1 MLRTFIKLTR
11 TEERAALLIR
21 AITLLEENNYL
32 TLVDQ
37 IEATA
42 AGEEVSDNQITI
54 AKIEDQLGEAITS
67 VYAAHSIHIRYDQN
81 QIGLIIDLLEFLL
94 NFGTEKGHT
103 PELGS
108 VEEIYELADTNEGVL
123 AALFDNSGHN
133 ISFEPLDFVVWVGLT
148 FIKSLE
154 RFVVDTSNDRVEEEH
169 GKLLQGDDLENFKKF
184 GSLFPEALAVKHCA
198 QVRGVESD
206 LNHLL
211 FTYDQVI
218 GKLGAKELAVELVG
232 FVIISKTPETTTKGN
247 YAISLVEQV
256 SGQGNRALEVINM
269 VKQTIDK
276 VGLK

>member
-42 AGEEVSDNQITI
+42 ASEEVGDNQITI

-81 QIGLIIDLLEFLL
+81 QIGLIVDLLEFLL

-184 GSLFPEALAVKHCA
+184 GSLFPEAIAVKHCA

-218 GKLGAKELAVELVG
+218 NKLGAKELAVELVG

>member
-42 AGEEVSDNQITI
+42 ASEEVSDNQITI

-81 QIGLIIDLLEFLL
+81 QICLIVDLLEFLL

-108 VEEIYELADTNEGVL
+108 VDEIYELADTNEGIL

-133 ISFEPLDFVVWVGLT
+133 ISFEPLDFVSWVGLT

-154 RFVVDTSNDRVEEEH
+154 RFVVDTVNDRVEEEH
-169 GKLLQGDDLENFKKF
+169 GQLLQGEDLENFKKF
-184 GSLFPEALAVKHCA
+184 GSLFPEAIAVKHCA

-218 GKLGAKELAVELVG
+218 NKLGAKELAVELVG
-232 FVIISKTPETTTKGN
+232 FVIISKAPETTTKGN

>member
-54 AKIEDQLGEAITS
+54 AKIEDQLGEAIAS